1 MCRGFF
7 NDNNSMVVKNT
18 VPLGELVEKIKKV
31 IFKLQDEMYS
41 SEIKI
46 KTVKLTMKTVATG
59 ELGAE
64 AKFQIP
70 VLEGLKIGSKI
81 SKETL
86 QTTVLKFKPPEPQEP
101 KKGISETSF
110 EGIEEQLENSIKTV
124 VDAVKAAALNEP
136 PLELESSSTEF
147 NFLLKSSSEIS
158 LIFKTDLES
167 ELGNNVK
174 IDFEKIKN

>member
-7 NDNNSMVVKNT
+7 NDSKSMVVRNT
-18 VPLGELVEKIKKV
+18 VPLGELVEKIKNV

-41 SEIKI
+41 SGIKI
-46 KTVKLTMKTVATG
+46 KTVKLTLKTVATG

-70 VLEGLKIGSKI
+70 VLEGLKMGSKI

-101 KKGISETSF
+101 KKGISEISF
-110 EGIEEQLENSIKTV
+110 EGMEEQLENSIQTI
-124 VDAVKAAALNEP
+124 VDAVKVATNTQP
-136 PLELESSSTEF
+136 PLELEGASTEF
-147 NFLLKSSSEIS
+147 NFLLKSNSEIS
-158 LIFKTDLES
+158 LILQTDLES
-167 ELGNNVK
+167 ELSNNVK
-174 IDFEKIKN
+174 IEFEKN

>member
-7 NDNNSMVVKNT
+7 NDSKSMVVRNT
-18 VPLGELVEKIKKV
+18 VPLGELVEKIKNV
-31 IFKLQDEMYS
+31 FFKLQDEMYS
-41 SEIKI
+41 SGIKI
-46 KTVKLTMKTVATG
+46 KTVKLTLKTVATG

-70 VLEGLKIGSKI
+70 VLEGLKMGSQI

-101 KKGISETSF
+101 KKGISEISF
-110 EGIEEQLENSIKTV
+110 EGMEEQLENSIQTI
-124 VDAVKAAALNEP
+124 VDAVKVATNTQP
-136 PLELESSSTEF
+136 PLELEGASTEF

-158 LIFKTDLES
+158 LILQTDLES
-167 ELGNNVK
+167 ELSNNVK
-174 IDFEKIKN
+174 IEFEKN